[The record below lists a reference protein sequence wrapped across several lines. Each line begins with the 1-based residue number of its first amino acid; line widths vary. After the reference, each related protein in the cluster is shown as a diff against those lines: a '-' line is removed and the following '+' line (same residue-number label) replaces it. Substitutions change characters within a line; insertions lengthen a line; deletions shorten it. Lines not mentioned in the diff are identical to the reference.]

1 MSSLSDQQQQGAP
14 EQELWLGRD
23 QTERRVLSRSLG
35 AALALHATI
44 FAALLI
50 GFARMP
56 ARVEGKKSQPLRVQL
71 MRPGSP
77 AKASASRVDE
87 SPLPR
92 VPRTDPTIPAMESL
106 TVTVGPP
113 SLSYASP
120 DALPGVVEG
129 PGPQEAI
136 GGLGG
141 AAPVRV
147 SAGQAPGLIRRI
159 EPQYPAVARA
169 ARIQG
174 TVVVD
179 AVIRMNGTVS
189 DVTILRSTNPMFNQ
203 PCVDAVRQWRFTSI
217 PQDVI
222 LTVTVNFTLR

>member
-1 MSSLSDQQQQGAP
+1 MSTSSDQQLQEAP

-44 FAALLI
+44 LAALLV
-50 GFARMP
+50 GFARTP
-56 ARVEGKKSQPLRVQL
+56 ARVEAKKSQPIRVHL
-71 MRPGSP
+71 MRPAPP
-77 AKASASRVDE
+77 AKASAPRVDE
-87 SPLPR
+87 TPLTR
-92 VPRTDPTIPAMESL
+92 VPRTDPTIPAVESL

-113 SLSYASP
+113 SLSYTSP
-120 DALPGVVEG
+120 EALPGVVEG
-129 PGPQEAI
+129 PAPQEGAGI
-136 GGLGG
+136 GGIG
-141 AAPVRV
+141 PVRI
-147 SAGQAPGLIRRI
+147 SAGQAPGLIRRV
-159 EPQYPAVARA
+159 EPQYPAVART

-174 TVVVD
+174 TVIVD

-189 DVTILRSTNPMFNQ
+189 DVTILRSSNPMFNQ
-203 PCVDAVRQWRFTSI
+203 PCVDAVRQWRFTPI